1 MRICFFLLSLRFNVT
16 TKIANMSVITDF
28 MANFRSISEFII
40 QLILTTMK
48 KILFVAAVVALFSV
62 NAGAQSRSI
71 NSERQINTDSRSVNA
86 QRQPANEPKAPEL
99 EYVVR
104 LNVTLG
110 QAYSSGNNGKGTRT
124 IIPITGGTFEGPDIK
139 GEVLPGGADY
149 QLAVDGRNEVE
160 AIYCIRTDDGVTIH
174 VRNNGIIKMGGQG
187 GMYFRCAPK
196 FEAPKDSKYAWMN
209 ESLFLCQPG
218 FGGAGGGIT
227 LDVWRVK

>member
-1 MRICFFLLSLRFNVT
+1 
-16 TKIANMSVITDF
+16 
-28 MANFRSISEFII
+28 
-40 QLILTTMK
+40 MK
-48 KILFVAAVVALFSV
+48 KILLAAAVMALFTVS
-62 NAGAQSRSI
+62 A
-71 NSERQINTDSRSVNA
+71 NA
-86 QRQPANEPKAPEL
+86 QTRNVNSQRPQSAEPRVTTPQRQAAEPKAPEL

-124 IIPITGGTFEGPDIK
+124 IIPITGGTFEGPDIR

-174 VRNNGIIKMGGQG
+174 VRNNGIIKMGGMG

-218 FGGAGGGIT
+218 MGGMGGGIT

>member
-1 MRICFFLLSLRFNVT
+1 
-16 TKIANMSVITDF
+16 
-28 MANFRSISEFII
+28 
-40 QLILTTMK
+40 MK
-48 KILFVAAVVALFSV
+48 KILFVAAIMALFTV
-62 NAGAQSRSI
+62 NANAQSR
-71 NSERQINTDSRSVNA
+71 NVDS
-86 QRQPANEPKAPEL
+86 QRQPNSAPRTVSPQQNAEPKAPEL

-124 IIPITGGTFEGPDIK
+124 IIPITGGTFEGPNIK

-227 LDVWRVK
+227 LDVWKVK